1 VRLAL
6 AQYRALAA
14 FAQFAS
20 DLDAAS
26 KRQLDRGVRV
36 TELMKQKQYSPLT
49 VAEMALSLCAV
60 NEGFL
65 DDVPVEKVVEF
76 ETELHAHAHANSK
89 ALLDKLDKSGDY
101 DDTVAAEI
109 KKAVETFK
117 STSAFASA
125 AKDEPKGDAKAE
137 AKAAKPE
144 AKDAKGKAKA

>member
-1 VRLAL
+1 
-6 AQYRALAA
+6 
-14 FAQFAS
+14 
-20 DLDAAS
+20 
-26 KRQLDRGVRV
+26 
-36 TELMKQKQYSPLT
+36 MKQKQYSPLT

-76 ETELHAHAHANSK
+76 ETELHAHAHANNK

-125 AKDEPKGDAKAE
+125 PKDDAKDKGEAKGDAKGDAKA
-137 AKAAKPE
+137 AAKPE
-144 AKDAKGKAKA
+144 TTDAKGKAKA